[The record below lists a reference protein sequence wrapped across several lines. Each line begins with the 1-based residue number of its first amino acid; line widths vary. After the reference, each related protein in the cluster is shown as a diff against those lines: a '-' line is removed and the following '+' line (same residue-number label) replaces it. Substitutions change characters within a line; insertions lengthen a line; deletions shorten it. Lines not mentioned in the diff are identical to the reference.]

1 MQTILDNI
9 QITIVKMEESLL
21 DRHLYNPK
29 VNQMKEILKISNSR
43 YGIYKLYKRL
53 ANYNYD
59 PILNS
64 IRNVSTMR
72 HLNKNSLL
80 SSK

>member
-1 MQTILDNI
+1 
-9 QITIVKMEESLL
+9 MEESLL

-59 PILNS
+59 PVLNS